1 MLKSNSKKSTKTKYR
16 LTTTG
21 RKPKKVEVMITVK
34 KRRKKMVLPR
44 TKSLQCS
51 QSLMLMNS

>member
-1 MLKSNSKKSTKTKYR
+1 LKRNTKTTYR

-21 RKPKKVEVMITVK
+21 RKHKTVEVMTTVR

-44 TKSLQCS
+44 TKSHQFY
-51 QSLMLMNS
+51 QSSRLRNSWLLGT